1 MLGTLTDELE
11 MTFLLLHCLSE
22 SNEPRTAYAVEG
34 QLATVQNATEMNHE
48 Q

>member
-22 SNEPRTAYAVEG
+22 GNERKAAYAVEG
-34 QLATVQNATEMNHE
+34 QLAKAQNATEMNHE